1 MAENILWTIV
11 LPLLLQEWTQK
22 ETELNEKHEGKKKKK
37 SLALQIIKGSS
48 PVGDS
53 R

>member
-37 SLALQIIKGSS
+37 EFGSS
-48 PVGDS
+48 NNQGLIS
-53 R
+53 CRW